1 MGFCRRRVTPV
12 LRVLRLLHRRVWRLP
27 QTGAGGRFHQ
37 THRAYI
43 SRATLDS
50 ERHWTPL
57 DLEAGS
63 IVWAL
68 KRLRGYL
75 WGTKFRIFSDH
86 KALESIGKVG
96 NHNARVQRWLEFLTA
111 FDYTL
116 EYRKGS
122 ANGNAD
128 FLSRLP
134 EPATEH
140 DRNGSTS
147 LNPVED
153 GGIYLVRVCGL
164 NTPSSPIP
172 GVGLGGLVPRT
183 DSIVLGGLPF
193 TSADY
198 CDFRT
203 HGPRLRIDDP
213 SAPSGRFVARVS
225 TPVSAIDRCPGR
237 GRSLPAADNA
247 FASVF
252 AVPTRV
258 GEGSAEA
265 PAAATPVAQPTP
277 SRSPIQGSDSVE
289 PNGQPASAPAPQ
301 GAQVTPLPKPASDRI
316 STRTRRRAATAAGV
330 EPPAV
335 DYGFGPGG
343 APRPF
348 ARRANTPPR
357 VPPAAAGSA
366 HRRDPCSCRLVGPDG
381 ANTVRPRRR
390 RACGHSSLTTY
401 APSRRHTA
409 CTCQFGCP
417 WRRCYIAVR

>member
-1 MGFCRRRVTPV
+1 VYCDACIDGF
-12 LRVLRLLHRRVWRLP
+12 
-27 QTGAGGRFHQ
+27 GAALEQEQEDGSIKPI
-37 THRAYI
+37 AYI

-225 TPVSAIDRCPGR
+225 TPVAAIDRCPGR
-237 GRSLPAADNA
+237 GRALPAADNA

-289 PNGQPASAPAPQ
+289 PNGQPASAPAPP

-316 STRTRRRAATAAGV
+316 STRTRRRTATAAGV

-343 APRPF
+343 APRP
-348 ARRANTPPR
+348 
-357 VPPAAAGSA
+357 
-366 HRRDPCSCRLVGPDG
+366 
-381 ANTVRPRRR
+381 
-390 RACGHSSLTTY
+390 
-401 APSRRHTA
+401 PSTI
-409 CTCQFGCP
+409 TQTN
-417 WRRCYIAVR
+417 